1 MPRRPVRPVE
11 TRSAR
16 GSAEAFSA
24 RNLPSTGNPLLEG
37 SRLMRLPFMLALL
50 AMPLPHAARAAE
62 PHVDVAAFA
71 EVARRHVGERV
82 TLDHCHLVF
91 ATPEEMTCVGLASNA
106 ATGDVRA
113 VGKLLIR
120 VAAAE
125 MRSRNR
131 ALALCD
137 GGDLGEACEVSVSGE
152 VFDASRSFGLG
163 EAWVMGLREAT
174 ICWPD

>member
-1 MPRRPVRPVE
+1 
-11 TRSAR
+11 
-16 GSAEAFSA
+16 
-24 RNLPSTGNPLLEG
+24 
-37 SRLMRLPFMLALL
+37 MRIPCALALL
-50 AMPLPHAARAAE
+50 TMLLPQGARASE
-62 PHVDVAAFA
+62 PHVDVVAFA
-71 EVARRHVGERV
+71 GAAAQHVGERV

-91 ATPEEMTCVGLASNA
+91 ATPEEMTCVGLAPKT
-106 ATGDVRA
+106 ATGDVHT

-152 VFDASRSFGLG
+152 VFDASRSFGLDD
-163 EAWVMGLREAT
+163 ARVMGLREAT